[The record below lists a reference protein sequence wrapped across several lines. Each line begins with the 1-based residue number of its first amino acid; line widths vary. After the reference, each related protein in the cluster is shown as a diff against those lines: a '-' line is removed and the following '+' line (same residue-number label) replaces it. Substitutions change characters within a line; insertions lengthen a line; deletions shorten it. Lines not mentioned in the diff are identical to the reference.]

1 MGRAV
6 FLGNCLIDWKSH
18 RCKRIMTSTHHSE
31 FYASNEA
38 SKDAVFYH
46 SLGLEIDMPMLAE
59 KVEIFGDNEKALEL
73 AEGRVSAT
81 KSRHY
86 DLLLFY
92 QREQFEL
99 GRVGFT
105 FIRSSEN
112 LSDIFTK
119 GRFSKE
125 HFKELRCKLMGTEQ
139 IPWGFYTKL

>member
-1 MGRAV
+1 
-6 FLGNCLIDWKSH
+6 
-18 RCKRIMTSTHHSE
+18 MTSTHHSE

-38 SKDAVFYH
+38 TKDAVFYH
-46 SLGLEIDMPMLAE
+46 SLGLEIQKPGIADR
-59 KVEIFGDNEKALEL
+59 VEIFGDNEKALEL

-99 GRVGFT
+99 GRVVFT
-105 FIRSSEN
+105 FIPTLEN

-125 HFKELRCKLMGTEQ
+125 HFKELRDKMMGSAHISWESYSKL
-139 IPWGFYTKL
+139 